1 MVKNARL
8 ILVTVLIF
16 SLDRI
21 LKTLVVRTYSEG
33 QGFPVLA
40 GIFHITR
47 VNNTGA
53 AFGVL
58 KGSGNFLLYV
68 SFSLVIALAV
78 YLFLNGRRALIPWT
92 GALVLAGALGNLYDR
107 IRFGYVID
115 FLDFRVWPV
124 FNVADA
130 SICLGVSFAVFT
142 LLKTKKPSKGN

>member
-1 MVKNARL
+1 MIHRL
-8 ILVTVLIF
+8 RFLSIVFFVF

-21 LKTLVVRTYSEG
+21 LKTLVVRMYSEG

-58 KGSGNFLLYV
+58 KGSGNFLLTV

-107 IRFGYVID
+107 VRFGYVID

-130 SICLGVSFAVFT
+130 SICLGVSLAVFH
-142 LLKTKKPSKGN
+142 LLKTKRLSKGN